1 MTTTLSTKGQV
12 VLPQA
17 ARRRLGLKP
26 GVRLDCRVAGHEIVL
41 TPQGGIRARPRSV
54 RDRATGMIV
63 TQAPK
68 GLPAVT
74 DEQVRTLL
82 ADFP

>member
-41 TPQGGIRARPRSV
+41 TPQGTVGAKPRSV
-54 RDRATGMIV
+54 RDRTTGMVV

-68 GLPAVT
+68 GMPPVT
-74 DEQVRTLL
+74 DEQVRSLL